1 MSDDTPKLAALVIAC
16 LASFTTPFMGSSINL
31 ALPTISKEFDMNAI
45 TLGWVATSYLLASA
59 MFLLPFGRAGDIYGR
74 KKIFSYG
81 IAIYTL
87 GSLLSALSTS
97 ATMLIISR
105 VIQGFG
111 GSMIFGTS
119 VAILTSVYPPEERG
133 KVLGINVAFV
143 YLGLSL
149 GPFLGGFL
157 TQQLGWRSIFYLNL
171 PIGVIILVLV
181 FWKLKGE
188 WAEARGEKLD
198 IPGSLIY
205 GASLVLL
212 ILGLTRLPSLPGVWL
227 ALAGL
232 AGLIIFFRWES
243 RAESP
248 VFNVRVFRT
257 NLVFALSN
265 AAALIHYS
273 ATFAVTFLL
282 SLFLQYNKG
291 LSPLAAGLI
300 LISQPIMMTAF
311 SPLAGRLSDR
321 IEPRMVSSLGMAI
334 TCVSIF
340 LLAFIN
346 PGIPL
351 AYIVSVLL
359 FAGLGYALFSSPN
372 TNAVMSSVEPR
383 FLGVAAATLGTMRT
397 VGMMFSMAT
406 TMMIFSI
413 YMGQVKITP
422 DLYDTFL
429 NSARILFIIFGVLC
443 VFGIFSSMA
452 RGKIHSE

>member
-1 MSDDTPKLAALVIAC
+1 
-16 LASFTTPFMGSSINL
+16 
-31 ALPTISKEFDMNAI
+31 
-45 TLGWVATSYLLASA
+45 
-59 MFLLPFGRAGDIYGR
+59 
-74 KKIFSYG
+74 
-81 IAIYTL
+81 
-87 GSLLSALSTS
+87 
-97 ATMLIISR
+97 
-105 VIQGFG
+105 
-111 GSMIFGTS
+111 MIFGTS

-212 ILGLTRLPSLPGVWL
+212 IFGLTRLPSLPGVWL

-321 IEPRMVSSLGMAI
+321 IEPRMVSSLGMAF

>member
-45 TLGWVATSYLLASA
+45 MLGWVATSYLLASA

-105 VIQGFG
+105 VIQGLG

-334 TCVSIF
+334 TCV
-340 LLAFIN
+340 
-346 PGIPL
+346 
-351 AYIVSVLL
+351 
-359 FAGLGYALFSSPN
+359 
-372 TNAVMSSVEPR
+372 
-383 FLGVAAATLGTMRT
+383 
-397 VGMMFSMAT
+397 
-406 TMMIFSI
+406 
-413 YMGQVKITP
+413 
-422 DLYDTFL
+422 
-429 NSARILFIIFGVLC
+429 
-443 VFGIFSSMA
+443 
-452 RGKIHSE
+452 